1 MMKKHTNS
9 KLKKEI
15 KVNDEMEFPD
25 LSRPVVEKKVIL
37 DYKNMKEIEEQK
49 EKVKEGWVK
58 IYYKDNKIVKEYG
71 KVPHIKIKKIKQE
84 KNYQNEVQEVIKS
97 MITRWEYEDKLKE
110 NEIDYYYYYNENEY
124 ETEDEYELQEQDM
137 NEELIEDLLN
147 EDKF

>member
-1 MMKKHTNS
+1 MNKHTES

-15 KVNDEMEFPD
+15 KVNDELEFPD
-25 LSRPVVEKKVIL
+25 LSTPVVEKKVIL

-58 IYYKDNKIVKEYG
+58 IYYKDNKIIKEYG
-71 KVPHIKIKKIKQE
+71 KVSHKKIKKIKQE

-97 MITRWEYEDKLKE
+97 MITRWENEDKLKE
-110 NEIDYYYYYNENEY
+110 NEIDYYHYYDENEY

-137 NEELIEDLLN
+137 NGELIEDLLN

>member
-1 MMKKHTNS
+1 MMTKHTNS
-9 KLKKEI
+9 KRKKGI

>member
-1 MMKKHTNS
+1 MMNKHKNS

-15 KVNDEMEFPD
+15 KVNDEMEFPE

-71 KVPHIKIKKIKQE
+71 KVPHTKIKKIKQE
-84 KNYQNEVQEVIKS
+84 KNYDNQVQEVIKS

-110 NEIDYYYYYNENEY
+110 NEINYYYYYDQNEY
-124 ETEDEYELQEQDM
+124 ETEDEYEQQEQDM

>member
-1 MMKKHTNS
+1 MKKHTNS

>member
-1 MMKKHTNS
+1 MMNKHKNS

-71 KVPHIKIKKIKQE
+71 KVPHTKIKKIKQE

-110 NEIDYYYYYNENEY
+110 NEINYYYYYDQNEY
-124 ETEDEYELQEQDM
+124 ETEDEYEQQEQDM

>member
-1 MMKKHTNS
+1 MNKHRNS

-15 KVNDEMEFPD
+15 KVNDETEFPD
-25 LSRPVVEKKVIL
+25 LSRSIVKEKLIL

-71 KVPHIKIKKIKQE
+71 KVPHTKIKKKQE

-110 NEIDYYYYYNENEY
+110 NEIDYYYYYNKNEY
-124 ETEDEYELQEQDM
+124 ETEYEYELQEQDM

>member
-1 MMKKHTNS
+1 MKKHTNS

-110 NEIDYYYYYNENEY
+110 NEIDYYYYYYNENEY